1 MLSRKSK
8 DKSIKEGV
16 VGKYVKKDTPPE
28 IPIINVW
35 TAEQNKSK
43 LAKARRSSQQVVA
56 NVGQPPGLPLTAN
69 SSNIQN
75 MQKFGNSKVL
85 AKVGGLGHEGKYT
98 PSSNIPNLTHKFNNV
113 NPNDPSSGPASMNG
127 NSKQLSLMIV
137 KNTTPTM
144 GIAVQMNDARNNNS
158 HGNYVDIDTID
169 QILMQQ
175 NGNMYRLQQQQ
186 KHNLFQQRE
195 LEQEHLQL
203 HHRQH
208 HALHDL
214 PHQQHPQVHYQ
225 KQQQSKDQQE
235 LQENHELSEQ
245 QDQLEQQQQQQ
256 EQQHQQKQQLH
267 QESISSHNHQ
277 RYISNFERTLS
288 YNQQHHNS
296 NFRNGFEGYGNL
308 LCNGNPI
315 ATSGVSGNGS
325 TNDQTM
331 FMRHYSTRQTP
342 QPQPPTQ
349 QLANNPQKQTVNL
362 SDSQQQDHLYPI
374 YENQSQLIARPES
387 PIYSNTN
394 SGTIYQNYNSN
405 NSSHQSLYSN
415 VCIGGQSAGETGGS
429 NSPGL
434 QHSQAMQVSTQ
445 QPLYSN
451 MIIGSSKGNGVSYGE
466 VLLRNAR
473 HGTGNTIATQRGIT
487 QGSSGQQAD
496 GDSGDEE
503 LMLPPG
509 WSVDYTLRGRK
520 YYIDHNTKTTH
531 WAHPLDRKALPTG
544 WQRIESARY
553 GTYFNYITGQ
563 PEQTLPYLASCYL
576 TQVPTV
582 EIARPIMP
590 HFSRHS
596 ALVPANPYNTEK
608 VPEWLFL
615 YAKSSSE
622 KDHII
627 KWDMF
632 QLQQLEDFLGMMKKL
647 YRQECNIIVAKYEV
661 IRIQIH
667 SRMQELRRM

>member
-28 IPIINVW
+28 IPTVNVW
-35 TAEQNKSK
+35 TTEQNKSK
-43 LAKARRSSQQVVA
+43 LAKARRTSQQVVS
-56 NVGQPPGLPLTAN
+56 NPGQPPGQPLTAN

-75 MQKFGNSKVL
+75 LQKFGNSKVL
-85 AKVGGLGHEGKYT
+85 TKVGGLGHEGKYT
-98 PSSNIPNLTHKFNNV
+98 PSNNVPNLAHKFV
-113 NPNDPSSGPASMNG
+113 SISPNTEPSGISLMNG
-127 NSKQLSLMIV
+127 NAKQLPLILV
-137 KNTTPTM
+137 KTPTSNM
-144 GIAVQMNDARNNNS
+144 GIASVPMNDVRNNNS

-175 NGNMYRLQQQQ
+175 SEANQYRL
-186 KHNLFQQRE
+186 
-195 LEQEHLQL
+195 
-203 HHRQH
+203 
-208 HALHDL
+208 
-214 PHQQHPQVHYQ
+214 Q
-225 KQQQSKDQQE
+225 KQQQQQMFLQEEHEQKQLQQQHLQRQASQQHQKDQRQE
-235 LQENHELSEQ
+235 QQRQEHLEILELPEQ
-245 QDQLEQQQQQQ
+245 QDQQQQLQNQDQQQ
-256 EQQHQQKQQLH
+256 D
-267 QESISSHNHQ
+267 HNALNGQ
-277 RYISNFERTLS
+277 RYATNFERQLS
-288 YNQQHHNS
+288 YNQHHAN
-296 NFRNGFEGYGNL
+296 NHRNGFDNFGHL
-308 LCNGNPI
+308 LRNGSPI
-315 ATSGVSGNGS
+315 AASGSSGNS
-325 TNDQTM
+325 LTNEQTL
-331 FMRHYSTRQTP
+331 FIRHYSTRQP
-342 QPQPPTQ
+342 PQHSSSSQQPQ
-349 QLANNPQKQTVNL
+349 
-362 SDSQQQDHLYPI
+362 SQHQSETAQQDHLYPI
-374 YENQSQLIARPES
+374 YENQSRLIGRPES

-394 SGTIYQNYNSN
+394 SGTLYQNYSSN

-415 VCIGGQSAGETGGS
+415 VCVAGQATGESGS
-429 NSPGL
+429 SDSPGL
-434 QHSQAMQVSTQ
+434 TQSQALQASSLQAQT

-451 MIIGSSKGNGVSYGE
+451 MIVGSGKPNGVTYGE
-466 VLLRNAR
+466 VILRTAR
-473 HGTGNTIATQRGIT
+473 IGPTGVAGSSVAAQRGIT
-487 QGSSGQQAD
+487 QGPAGQQPE
-496 GDSGDEE
+496 GDSSEDE

-544 WQRIESARY
+544 WQRIEAARY
-553 GTYFNYITGQ
+553 GTIFNYITA
-563 PEQTLPYLASCYL
+563 EQTLPYLTSCFL
-576 TQVPTV
+576 PHGPPV
-582 EIARPIMP
+582 EIPRPIVS

-632 QLQQLEDFLGMMKKL
+632 QLQQLEDFLGIMKKL

-667 SRMQELRRM
+667 SRMQELRRI

>member
-28 IPIINVW
+28 IPTVNVW

-43 LAKARRSSQQVVA
+43 LAKTRRSSQQVVSNA
-56 NVGQPPGLPLTAN
+56 GQPPGLPLTAN

-75 MQKFGNSKVL
+75 LQKFGNSKVL
-85 AKVGGLGHEGKYT
+85 TKVGGLGHEGKYT
-98 PSSNIPNLTHKFNNV
+98 PSNNIPNLANKFGNI
-113 NPNDPSSGPASMNG
+113 NPNNDASSGLSLMNG
-127 NSKQLSLMIV
+127 NAKPLPMMLV
-137 KNTTPTM
+137 KNTTTTM
-144 GIAVQMNDARNNNS
+144 GLALPMNDVRNNNS

-175 NGNMYRLQQQQ
+175 SEANLYRLQQQQ
-186 KHNLFQQRE
+186 QQQQLFQQ
-195 LEQEHLQL
+195 QEHE
-203 HHRQH
+203 
-208 HALHDL
+208 
-214 PHQQHPQVHYQ
+214 Q
-225 KQQQSKDQQE
+225 KQ
-235 LQENHELSEQ
+235 L
-245 QDQLEQQQQQQ
+245 QQQQQQ
-256 EQQHQQKQQLH
+256 QMELQEQQRQEQMEMLEH
-267 QESISSHNHQ
+267 QEQQEQ
-277 RYISNFERTLS
+277 RLHLEQQQEQQERYVSGFERKLS
-288 YNQQHHNS
+288 YNQQHHPN
-296 NFRNGFEGYGNL
+296 NHRNGFESYGNL
-308 LCNGNPI
+308 MRNGSPI
-315 ATSGVSGNGS
+315 ASSASSGNS
-325 TNDQTM
+325 LTNDQTL
-331 FMRHYSTRQTP
+331 FIRHYSTRQTP
-342 QPQPPTQ
+342 QLASSPQQSNNQSTQ
-349 QLANNPQKQTVNL
+349 NQTDPL
-362 SDSQQQDHLYPI
+362 QQDHLYPI
-374 YENQSQLIARPES
+374 YENQSQLIGRPES

-415 VCIGGQSAGETGGS
+415 VCVSGPPVAGENGSS
-429 NSPGL
+429 NSPVHV
-434 QHSQAMQVSTQ
+434 QSQALQQTS

-451 MIIGSSKGNGVSYGE
+451 MIIGANKPNSVTYGE
-466 VLLRNAR
+466 VVLRTAR
-473 HGTGNTIATQRGIT
+473 LGATGAAGGAVPGQRSIT
-487 QGSSGQQAD
+487 QGSAGQQPE
-496 GDSGDEE
+496 GDNGEEE

-544 WQRIESARY
+544 WQRIEAARY
-553 GTYFNYITGQ
+553 GIFNYFGSQ
-563 PEQTLPYLASCYL
+563 GEQTLPYLASCYL
-576 TQVPTV
+576 THAPAV
-582 EIARPIMP
+582 EIPRPIVS
-590 HFSRHS
+590 HFPRHS

-632 QLQQLEDFLGMMKKL
+632 QLQQLEDFLGIMKKL

>member
-35 TAEQNKSK
+35 TAEQSKSK
-43 LAKARRSSQQVVA
+43 LAKARRSSQQVVSNA
-56 NVGQPPGLPLTAN
+56 GQPPGLPLTAN

-75 MQKFGNSKVL
+75 MQKFGNSKVVT
-85 AKVGGLGHEGKYT
+85 KVGGLGHEGKYT
-98 PSSNIPNLTHKFNNV
+98 PSNNIPNLAQKFTNLNLNNDQSPGLASV
-113 NPNDPSSGPASMNG
+113 NGG
-127 NSKQLSLMIV
+127 IKGQTQLLPMIV
-137 KNTTPTM
+137 ANTGSKLSSAVTM
-144 GIAVQMNDARNNNS
+144 NEARNNNS

-175 NGNMYRLQQQQ
+175 SEATQFRLQQQQ
-186 KHNLFQQRE
+186 
-195 LEQEHLQL
+195 
-203 HHRQH
+203 
-208 HALHDL
+208 
-214 PHQQHPQVHYQ
+214 
-225 KQQQSKDQQE
+225 
-235 LQENHELSEQ
+235 
-245 QDQLEQQQQQQ
+245 QQQQQLQ
-256 EQQHQQKQQLH
+256 LQQQQQHIHQQYLA
-267 QESISSHNHQ
+267 
-277 RYISNFERTLS
+277 NFDRKYS
-288 YNQQHHNS
+288 YNQLHHN
-296 NFRNGFEGYGNL
+296 NNLRNGYDSYGNL
-308 LCNGNPI
+308 LRNGSPV
-315 ATSGVSGNGS
+315 ATSSSTGS
-325 TNDQTM
+325 SLTNDQTL
-331 FMRHYSTRQTP
+331 FIRQYSTRQTP
-342 QPQPPTQ
+342 QPQPPQ
-349 QLANNPQKQTVNL
+349 QPQT
-362 SDSQQQDHLYPI
+362 SSQQNQAQSSQQDHHYPI

-415 VCIGGQSAGETGGS
+415 VCIAGQPTSSSSTTNYLALAQ
-429 NSPGL
+429 P
-434 QHSQAMQVSTQ
+434 QAPSHQTQ
-445 QPLYSN
+445 SQPLYSN
-451 MIIGSSKGNGVSYGE
+451 VIIGTNESNGITYGE
-466 VLLRNAR
+466 VVLHANHHASAVGAGAVVAAQRA
-473 HGTGNTIATQRGIT
+473 IAQ
-487 QGSSGQQAD
+487 SAAGQQSA

-544 WQRIESARY
+544 WQRIESAQY

-563 PEQTLPYLASCYL
+563 AEQNLPYLASCYL
-576 TQVPTV
+576 THAAPL
-582 EIARPIMP
+582 EIPRPMVP
-590 HFSRHS
+590 HFPRHN

-667 SRMQELRRM
+667 SRMQELRRI

>member
-28 IPIINVW
+28 IPTVNVW

-43 LAKARRSSQQVVA
+43 LAKSRRSSQQIVS
-56 NVGQPPGLPLTAN
+56 NTGQPPGLPLTAN

-75 MQKFGNSKVL
+75 VQKFGNSKVL
-85 AKVGGLGHEGKYT
+85 TKVGGLGHEGKYT
-98 PSSNIPNLTHKFNNV
+98 PSNNIPNLSHKFGSI
-113 NPNDPSSGPASMNG
+113 NPNNDLSSGLNLMNG
-127 NSKQLSLMIV
+127 NVKQLPMMLI
-137 KNTTPTM
+137 KNPTTM
-144 GIAVQMNDARNNNS
+144 GLSLPMNDVRNNNS

-175 NGNMYRLQQQQ
+175 SEANLYRLQQQQ
-186 KHNLFQQRE
+186 QQQMFQQ
-195 LEQEHLQL
+195 QEHEQKQLQQQQL
-203 HHRQH
+203 HHQ
-208 HALHDL
+208 A
-214 PHQQHPQVHYQ
+214 
-225 KQQQSKDQQE
+225 QQQQQMELQDQQR
-235 LQENHELSEQ
+235 QEQLEMQHQEHHEQ
-245 QDQLEQQQQQQ
+245 QEQLQHLDQQQQ
-256 EQQHQQKQQLH
+256 EQQDHQGLN
-267 QESISSHNHQ
+267 SQ
-277 RYISNFERTLS
+277 RYASNFERKLS
-288 YNQQHHNS
+288 YNQHHTN
-296 NFRNGFEGYGNL
+296 NHRNGFESYGNL
-308 LCNGNPI
+308 LRNGSPI
-315 ATSGVSGNGS
+315 ASSGSSGNS
-325 TNDQTM
+325 LTNEQTL
-331 FMRHYSTRQTP
+331 FIRHYSTRQTTQL
-342 QPQPPTQ
+342 QPSSQQTSNQQTQ
-349 QLANNPQKQTVNL
+349 NQ
-362 SDSQQQDHLYPI
+362 SESMQQDHLYPI
-374 YENQSQLIARPES
+374 YENQSQLIGRPES

-415 VCIGGQSAGETGGS
+415 VCVSGQPAGETGGS

-434 QHSQAMQVSTQ
+434 AQSQSLQATSLQAQS

-451 MIIGSSKGNGVSYGE
+451 MIIGSNKPNSVTYGE
-466 VLLRNAR
+466 VVLRTAR
-473 HGTGNTIATQRGIT
+473 LGTASASSGSVPGQRSIT
-487 QGSSGQQAD
+487 QGSAGQQSE
-496 GDSGDEE
+496 GDNGEEE

-544 WQRIESARY
+544 WQRIEAARY
-553 GTYFNYITGQ
+553 GTIFNYFGNQ
-563 PEQTLPYLASCYL
+563 ELTLPYLASCHL
-576 TQVPTV
+576 THAPAV
-582 EIARPIMP
+582 EIPRPIVS
-590 HFSRHS
+590 HFPRHS

-632 QLQQLEDFLGMMKKL
+632 QLQQLEDFLGIMKKL

>member
-1 MLSRKSK
+1 MLSRKNK

-43 LAKARRSSQQVVA
+43 LAKARRTSQQVVSNA
-56 NVGQPPGLPLTAN
+56 GQPPGLPLTAN

-98 PSSNIPNLTHKFNNV
+98 PSNNIPNLAHKFANI
-113 NPNDPSSGPASMNG
+113 NPNNDPSNGLSLMNS
-127 NSKQLSLMIV
+127 NSKQLPIMLNPVSSMS
-137 KNTTPTM
+137 
-144 GIAVQMNDARNNNS
+144 IALPMNDIRNNNS

-175 NGNMYRLQQQQ
+175 SEANLYRLQQQQ
-186 KHNLFQQRE
+186 QQMFQHQDHEHQHQKELQEQQRHE
-195 LEQEHLQL
+195 QLEIQEHLE
-203 HHRQH
+203 
-208 HALHDL
+208 
-214 PHQQHPQVHYQ
+214 
-225 KQQQSKDQQE
+225 QQE
-235 LQENHELSEQ
+235 QLQQFE
-245 QDQLEQQQQQQ
+245 QQQQ
-256 EQQHQQKQQLH
+256 EQQQQDHKKLNSQ
-267 QESISSHNHQ
+267 Q
-277 RYISNFERTLS
+277 RYATNFERKLS
-288 YNQQHHNS
+288 YNQQHHS
-296 NFRNGFEGYGNL
+296 NNHRNGFESYGNL
-308 LCNGNPI
+308 LRNGSPI
-315 ATSGVSGNGS
+315 ATSGSSGSGLANE
-325 TNDQTM
+325 QTL
-331 FMRHYSTRQTP
+331 FIRHYSTRQTP
-342 QPQPPTQ
+342 QLQSSQ
-349 QLANNPQKQTVNL
+349 
-362 SDSQQQDHLYPI
+362 SQQQPNTPQSQTQSEVLQHDHLYPI
-374 YENQSQLIARPES
+374 YENQSQLIGRPES

-394 SGTIYQNYNSN
+394 SGTIYQNYSN

-415 VCIGGQSAGETGGS
+415 VCVSGQQANESGGT

-434 QHSQAMQVSTQ
+434 AQSQALQAASSQ
-445 QPLYSN
+445 SQPLYSN
-451 MIIGSSKGNGVSYGE
+451 MIIGTSNPGGITYGE
-466 VLLRNAR
+466 VVLR
-473 HGTGNTIATQRGIT
+473 TGRLGAAGAPGSAVPGQRT
-487 QGSSGQQAD
+487 MAQTTAGSQPD
-496 GDSGDEE
+496 GDGGEEE

-544 WQRIESARY
+544 WQRIEAARY

-563 PEQTLPYLASCYL
+563 AEQTLPYLASCYL
-576 TQVPTV
+576 SHAPPV
-582 EIARPIMP
+582 EIPRPIVP

-632 QLQQLEDFLGMMKKL
+632 QLQQLEDFLGIMKKL

>member
-35 TAEQNKSK
+35 TAEQSKSK
-43 LAKARRSSQQVVA
+43 LAKARRSSQQLVS
-56 NVGQPPGLPLTAN
+56 NTGQPPGMQTNAN
-69 SSNIQN
+69 NNIPN
-75 MQKFGNSKVL
+75 LQKFGNSKVL
-85 AKVGGLGHEGKYT
+85 TKVGGLGHEGKYT
-98 PSSNIPNLTHKFNNV
+98 PSSNVPNLAHKFV
-113 NPNDPSSGPASMNG
+113 N
-127 NSKQLSLMIV
+127 LSLNNEQPNVLGSANGCLQGQSGLPPLML
-137 KNTTPTM
+137 KSATM
-144 GIAVQMNDARNNNS
+144 DAVMVTDARNNNS

-175 NGNMYRLQQQQ
+175 TEASATGQYRLHQQQ
-186 KHNLFQQRE
+186 
-195 LEQEHLQL
+195 
-203 HHRQH
+203 
-208 HALHDL
+208 
-214 PHQQHPQVHYQ
+214 
-225 KQQQSKDQQE
+225 
-235 LQENHELSEQ
+235 
-245 QDQLEQQQQQQ
+245 QQQQQQ
-256 EQQHQQKQQLH
+256 EQQQQQQPHIHQQYLTH
-267 QESISSHNHQ
+267 
-277 RYISNFERTLS
+277 FERKYS
-288 YNQQHHNS
+288 YNQIHNG
-296 NFRNGFEGYGNL
+296 NAHRNGFENYGNL
-308 LCNGNPI
+308 LR
-315 ATSGVSGNGS
+315 NGS
-325 TNDQTM
+325 PGAAPSMANDQTI
-331 FMRHYSTRQTP
+331 FIRQFSARQAMQPPQPP
-342 QPQPPTQ
+342 QPQPSQ
-349 QLANNPQKQTVNL
+349 
-362 SDSQQQDHLYPI
+362 SQQANSQTLAQQQPVPTDRHYPI
-374 YENQSQLIARPES
+374 YENQSQLVRSES

-394 SGTIYQNYNSN
+394 SCTIYQNYNSN

-415 VCIGGQSAGETGGS
+415 VCIGNQQANSSGTS
-429 NSPGL
+429 NYL
-434 QHSQAMQVSTQ
+434 ALTQ
-445 QPLYSN
+445 PQTASQPLYSN
-451 MIIGSSKGNGVSYGE
+451 VIIGTSEANGITYGE
-466 VLLRNAR
+466 VVLHSGVGGGA
-473 HGTGNTIATQRGIT
+473 QRGIAQT
-487 QGSSGQQAD
+487 NGGTTP
-496 GDSGDEE
+496 GGENGEEE

-544 WQRIESARY
+544 WQRIEASQY

-563 PEQTLPYLASCYL
+563 GEQTLPYLASCYL
-576 TQVPTV
+576 THATPV
-582 EIARPIMP
+582 EIPRPLMP
-590 HFSRHS
+590 HFSRHN

-667 SRMQELRRM
+667 SRMQEIRRM

>member
-1 MLSRKSK
+1 MLSRKNK

-43 LAKARRSSQQVVA
+43 LAKARRTSQQVVSNA
-56 NVGQPPGLPLTAN
+56 GQPPGLPLTAN

-98 PSSNIPNLTHKFNNV
+98 PSNNIPNLAHKFSNI
-113 NPNDPSSGPASMNG
+113 NPNNDPASGLSLMNG
-127 NSKQLSLMIV
+127 NSKHLPIMLA
-137 KNTTPTM
+137 KTPVNSM
-144 GIAVQMNDARNNNS
+144 GISMPINDVRNNNS

-175 NGNMYRLQQQQ
+175 SEANLYRLQLQQQQ
-186 KHNLFQQRE
+186 MFHHPE
-195 LEQEHLQL
+195 HEQKQ
-203 HHRQH
+203 
-208 HALHDL
+208 
-214 PHQQHPQVHYQ
+214 Q
-225 KQQQSKDQQE
+225 KQQQQQQKE
-235 LQENHELSEQ
+235 LQEQQRHEQLEIQEHLEQ
-245 QDQLEQQQQQQ
+245 QEQLLQLEQQQEQQQ
-256 EQQHQQKQQLH
+256 QDLKQLNSQ
-267 QESISSHNHQ
+267 Q
-277 RYISNFERTLS
+277 RYASNFERKLS
-288 YNQQHHNS
+288 YNQQHHS
-296 NFRNGFEGYGNL
+296 TSHRNGFESYGNL
-308 LCNGNPI
+308 LRNGSPVT
-315 ATSGVSGNGS
+315 TSGSSGNS
-325 TNDQTM
+325 LTNEQTL
-331 FMRHYSTRQTP
+331 FIRHYSARQTP
-342 QPQPPTQ
+342 QLQSSQSQPQS
-349 QLANNPQKQTVNL
+349 NNPQ
-362 SDSQQQDHLYPI
+362 SQPQSEVLQQDHLYPI
-374 YENQSQLIARPES
+374 YENQSQLIGRPES

-394 SGTIYQNYNSN
+394 SGTIYQNYSN

-415 VCIGGQSAGETGGS
+415 VCVGGQQSGESGGS

-434 QHSQAMQVSTQ
+434 AQSQALPTSSHQTQ
-445 QPLYSN
+445 SQPLYSN
-451 MIIGSSKGNGVSYGE
+451 MIIGTSKPSGITYGE
-466 VLLRNAR
+466 VVLRTGR
-473 HGTGNTIATQRGIT
+473 LGTPGTAGSAVPGQRAIT
-487 QGSSGQQAD
+487 QSSAGPQPD
-496 GDSGDEE
+496 GDGGEEE

-544 WQRIESARY
+544 WQRIEAARY

-563 PEQTLPYLASCYL
+563 AEQTLPYLASCYL
-576 TQVPTV
+576 SHAPPV
-582 EIARPIMP
+582 EIPRPIVP

-632 QLQQLEDFLGMMKKL
+632 QLQQLEDFLGIMKKL

-661 IRIQIH
+661 I
-667 SRMQELRRM
+667 